1 MADPFQKSALVICDV
16 PEVLE
21 KIQEQIQPLF
31 TKKMVVAANGKEAM
45 KKTEFQRFDAV
56 FLHTKERTLLSDQSV
71 FKVTQPKLGQDQTK
85 VPWIIL
91 ASSVESPDIYAKYQ
105 GIIRAVDENWTADS
119 LMPLLN
125 NLFLDRRA
133 ASKALVDVNFINP
146 FISALV
152 DVILS
157 MAEVSI
163 KAGKPSMR
171 KHTDPPTTRGDI
183 SGILSI
189 QSDRFEG
196 SIALTFQKQLALKI
210 YSSMLG
216 EDKESID
223 DDVKDCIMEITNIFF
238 GNAKRDLNK
247 QGHSIEPSI
256 PSVITG
262 ENHEVRPSVEGVVLS
277 IPFGSDFGAVN
288 FECVISVKSS

>member
-1 MADPFQKSALVICDV
+1 MSEPFQKSCLVICDV
-16 PEVLE
+16 PEVLNR
-21 KIQEQIQPLF
+21 IQEEIQPLF
-31 TKKMVVAANGKEAM
+31 AKKLILANNGKDAT
-45 KKTEFQRFDAV
+45 KKTEIQRFDLV
-56 FLHTKERTLLSDQSV
+56 LLHTKERSLLPDQSL
-71 FKVTQPKLGQDQTK
+71 FRVTQPKLGQEQTK

-91 ASSVESPDIYAKYQ
+91 SSPAESPDIYAKFQ
-105 GIIRAVDENWTADS
+105 GIIRSVDEGWTGQS
-119 LMPLLN
+119 LIPLLN
-125 NLFLDRRA
+125 NLFLDKRA

-152 DVILS
+152 EVILS
-157 MAEVSI
+157 MAEVSL

-210 YSSMLG
+210 YSSMLA
-216 EDKESID
+216 EEKETID

-238 GNAKRDLNK
+238 GNAKRELNK
-247 QGHSIEPSI
+247 QGHSIQPSI

-277 IPFGSDFGAVN
+277 VPFGSDYGLVN
-288 FECVISVKSS
+288 FECVISVK